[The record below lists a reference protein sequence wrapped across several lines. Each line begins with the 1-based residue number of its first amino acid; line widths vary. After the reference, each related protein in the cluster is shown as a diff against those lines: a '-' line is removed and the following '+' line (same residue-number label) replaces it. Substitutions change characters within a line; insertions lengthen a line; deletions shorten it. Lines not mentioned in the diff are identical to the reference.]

1 MGQDAEREEQ
11 EDPEQVLLRWFMLS
25 RSNFT
30 MNLMAGVNKVGMN
43 DNDGIFMCVCMLFM
57 EFYVHMYIHKY
68 FDPV

>member
-1 MGQDAEREEQ
+1 
-11 EDPEQVLLRWFMLS
+11 
-25 RSNFT
+25 

-57 EFYVHMYIHKY
+57 EFYVHIYVHKY